1 MAIPHA
7 RAGQLI
13 NVRPLGAALHETKTH
28 TLLKTDNVEVLRLVL
43 PAGKHLAEHKAPGEI
58 TVQCLEGE
66 IKFTSPSGTQT
77 LQAGEML
84 FLNAAE
90 LHAVDA
96 IKDSS
101 VLVTLLLH
109 KKSE

>member
-7 RAGQLI
+7 QASQVI
-13 NVRPLGAALHETKTH
+13 DIRPLGDKFHETKTH
-28 TLLKTDNVEVLRLVL
+28 TLLKTDNLEVLRLVL

-66 IKFTSPSGTQT
+66 IQFTSPSGTQT
-77 LQAGEML
+77 LRPGELL
-84 FLNAAE
+84 FLNTAE

-96 IKDSS
+96 VQDSS
-101 VLVTLLLH
+101 VLVTLLLK
-109 KKSE
+109 KKSA